1 MISQL
6 FQKYIYI
13 KFDKLKYCVDA
24 TVSIPDFRN
33 LSDVVKVRNWQRERV
48 KGDVLLNDTP

>member
-1 MISQL
+1 MMSQL
-6 FQKYIYI
+6 FQKDIYLT
-13 KFDKLKYCVDA
+13 FNKLKYFVDA

-33 LSDVVKVRNWQRERV
+33 LSDVVKVRNWQRERM